1 MRFRIGFETDA
12 ANDYFSR
19 ETDPG
24 EFAIHLILDGVNAA
38 VPDYSLN
45 LQNGVATLSAKLPE
59 GSSVADT
66 LTYLAVV
73 TDCSRT
79 EPFQNRFVVR
89 VKEETAAGGNRG
101 KRHTPPGE
109 KDGTDRET
117 PSGITLPKIIEV
129 HETDW
134 NKHTPAF
141 DQYTALRIRH
151 AGEAQEPDASENE
164 GGPNVY
170 DFFVNVDN
178 LYLKSELKT
187 GGGDVQ
193 LKKARFINGLA
204 LVGLAV
210 LYDEEQRKA
219 KSERENDSSNA
230 ELEEPNIEDRIERF
244 SRAMAPVLLPMIES
258 LAALEV
264 EMAASVGATGDSV

>member
-1 MRFRIGFETDA
+1 
-12 ANDYFSR
+12 
-19 ETDPG
+19 
-24 EFAIHLILDGVNAA
+24 

-59 GSSVADT
+59 GSNVGDAF
-66 LTYLAVV
+66 TYLGVV

-79 EPFQNRFVVR
+79 EPFANRFVVR
-89 VKEETAAGGNRG
+89 VKEEATGGGNRG

-109 KDGTDRET
+109 KEGGDREI

-129 HETDW
+129 PETDW
-134 NKHTPAF
+134 GKHTPAF

-151 AGEAQEPDASENE
+151 AGEAQEPGASENE

-187 GGGDVQ
+187 GGEEVQ

-210 LYDEEQRKA
+210 LYDEEQRKV
-219 KSERENDSSNA
+219 KSEKENDLRDA
-230 ELEEPNIEDRIERF
+230 GVEEPNIEDRIEKF
-244 SRAMAPVLLPMIES
+244 SRAVAPVLLPMIES

-264 EMAASVGATGDSV
+264 ERAASAGANGDAV